1 MQETGLP
8 AMKFL
13 NDTTA
18 DSKGMPL
25 VLLPGTACDERL
37 FLPLVERLDH
47 DGPTLTGGL
56 RGARSMPAMAQKLL
70 AEAPE
75 RFLLLG
81 FSLGGIAALE
91 IAAQA
96 PERLAGLI
104 LIDTT
109 PRPDPQANAAPRRA
123 AIGII

>member
-56 RGARSMPAMAQKLL
+56 RGARSMSISTV
-70 AEAPE
+70 APNG
-75 RFLLLG
+75 RPFADTYALSG
-81 FSLGGIAALE
+81 AATAIDAAALGC
-91 IAAQA
+91 
-96 PERLAGLI
+96 AG
-104 LIDTT
+104 
-109 PRPDPQANAAPRRA
+109 R
-123 AIGII
+123 